1 MVCAGKRDRCWML
14 SAGRHET
21 GVKRGRNKQAGKY
34 KTAEN
39 AEKQASV
46 VTARKHVF
54 AYLAVRVGK
63 QVNSSDRIWS

>member
-1 MVCAGKRDRCWML
+1 ML

-21 GVKRGRNKQAGKY
+21 CVKGGRDKQAGKY

-54 AYLAVRVGK
+54 AYLVVRAGK
-63 QVNSSDRIWS
+63 QVASSNRSWS